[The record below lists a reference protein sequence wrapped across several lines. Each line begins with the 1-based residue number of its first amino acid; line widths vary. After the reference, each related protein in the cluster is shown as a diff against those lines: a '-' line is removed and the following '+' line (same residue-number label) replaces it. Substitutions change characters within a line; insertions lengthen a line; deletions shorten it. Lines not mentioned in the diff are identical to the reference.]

1 MLGGGRLCDREHWPQ
16 VGFWPTKAV
25 GNGNERGQ
33 RLHWRMVLVLLARPR
48 PLPLPW
54 ARPAPRAAAAAAVVP
69 VLAAPACIL
78 AMILVWFVCLCVF
91 MCDVMS

>member
-33 RLHWRMVLVLLARPR
+33 RLHWRMVLVLLA
-48 PLPLPW
+48 LPLPW
-54 ARPAPRAAAAAAVVP
+54 ARPAPGAAAAAVVP
-69 VLAAPACIL
+69 VRAVVAEPACIL
-78 AMILVWFVCLCVF
+78 VMVLVRVFVRVSVRVVFCV
-91 MCDVMS
+91 